1 MKIFSGAARI
11 QSGNAP
17 TADPAPNERS
27 NGCATAG
34 RDSERMA
41 P

>member
-1 MKIFSGAARI
+1 MKIPDGAARI

-17 TADPAPNERS
+17 TADPAPNKRS
-27 NGCATAG
+27 NGCATAVG
-34 RDSERMA
+34 DSDRVA